1 MDRVKGG
8 TLLDRMQREIMTREL
23 ACAVTVATCAGLQ
36 YAHDKG
42 VLHRDVKPVSVN
54 HCPGERQRPIR
65 VLDRQAVSLGR
76 RAR

>member
-54 HCPGERQRPIR
+54 GGPIAPVSANDQSGYWIARQ
-65 VLDRQAVSLGR
+65 
-76 RAR
+76 